1 MDDVHGTHGT
11 TSVVKDPFL
20 LDVDVLG
27 VLLAKLIH
35 NVLHNSPGVLSVLG
49 DRSLRQIVEV
59 LEVEDVELLEVL
71 LDKVDDGAQERGE
84 EAENQEE
91 LAEAAALRLGTRRGL
106 GGLGLALCHCCDS
119 LPS

>member
-11 TSVVKDPFL
+11 TGVVKDPFL

-71 LDKVDDGAQERGE
+71 LDKVDDRAQESCKE
-84 EAENQEE
+84 T
-91 LAEAAALRLGTRRGL
+91 AALRLGTRRGL

>member
-1 MDDVHGTHGT
+1 MDNVHGTHGA

-35 NVLHNSPGVLSVLG
+35 NVLDDSPGILSVLG
-49 DRSLRQIVEV
+49 ERSLRQIVEV

-71 LDKVDDGAQERGE
+71 LDKVDDGAQERGK

-91 LAEAAALRLGTRRGL
+91 LAEGAARRL
-106 GGLGLALCHCCDS
+106 
-119 LPS
+119 